1 MHEAGTVWGTI
12 VSRLLSSFQA
22 TLSEMSIIA
31 QPETGGGRDVRLVSY
46 VDPAK
51 GAVASTRPMHLAF
64 HLGDS
69 FLNYHT
75 CTPTLHVTCLSGF
88 FGDLK
93 LM

>member
-1 MHEAGTVWGTI
+1 MQCQQHWLRLNQAGLHEAGNDCGTI

-51 GAVASTRPMHLAF
+51 GA
-64 HLGDS
+64 G
-69 FLNYHT
+69 
-75 CTPTLHVTCLSGF
+75 CLKKIYLPRLSP
-88 FGDLK
+88 
-93 LM
+93 